1 MRVAVTGAAGFI
13 GRHVLNELASRGV
26 DTLAVVRTPGSIAEM
41 PANRVVGLDITAPQL
56 DTFSLLGS
64 PDTLIHLAWG
74 GLSNFQ
80 SRRHFEVEMPRHYG
94 FLRNL
99 VESGLPNLFVAGT
112 CLEYGMQS
120 GCLSEDLPAQPYT
133 SYGFAKDALR
143 RQLEFLGRDYG
154 YNLTWGRLFY
164 LYGDGQ
170 GATSLY
176 AQLQA
181 AAKRG
186 DQVFGMSDGEQLRDY
201 LPVAEVARY
210 IVDLALAG
218 KPHGVVNICS
228 GKPVSVRRLVEG
240 WMEEHGWSMT
250 LKLGR
255 YPYPEY
261 EPLAFWGDSTKVA
274 HCLRRAGRES

>member
-201 LPVAEVARY
+201 LPVAEAPWRSQHLLRQACFGAPPSGRLDGRTWVVHDPEAG
-210 IVDLALAG
+210 ALPLSRIRAPCVLG
-218 KPHGVVNICS
+218 RFYESCALS
-228 GKPVSVRRLVEG
+228 EEG
-240 WMEEHGWSMT
+240 W
-250 LKLGR
+250 
-255 YPYPEY
+255 P
-261 EPLAFWGDSTKVA
+261 
-274 HCLRRAGRES
+274 